1 MTTPLRIQ
9 TLLAELAAI
18 ERQLDDPTLPP
29 VDRQRLDDEWDT
41 LMDEW
46 DTLHDPG
53 ELLMT
58 ICNCDS
64 DGECSYC
71 EELRRDT
78 ERMEAEARWNAEAD
92 TREGC
97 ARCPGCAYCSE
108 GGLYDGA
115 DEV

>member
-1 MTTPLRIQ
+1 MTTSLRIQ
-9 TLLAELAAI
+9 SLLAELAAI
-18 ERQLDDPTLPP
+18 ERQQDDPTLSLF
-29 VDRQRLDDEWDT
+29 DRQQLDDEWET

-46 DTLHDPG
+46 DILNDPPDT
-53 ELLMT
+53 MT
-58 ICNCDS
+58 ICNCDA

-71 EELRRDT
+71 RELRADT
-78 ERMEAEARWNAEAD
+78 ERMEAEARRDADED

-108 GGLYDGA
+108 GGGYDGA